1 MRLVSFEKNG
11 VRGVAARDGETWR
24 DLGQADVLAV
34 IAKGTAAIGDIAAL
48 PAVDLTGATLLPAVP
63 NPPKIICVGLNYL
76 DHLAESPYSEAPK
89 YPAFFPRYTSSL
101 VAHEANIIRPT
112 LSHQLDW
119 EAELAV
125 VIGKAGRHIKEE
137 DALSHVAGYTA
148 FNDGS
153 LRDYQF
159 ISAQWT
165 AGKNFDATGGLG
177 PELVTPDEL
186 PEGAKGLK
194 VEAILNGKVMQ
205 SGNTSDV
212 IFSVAQLIEFASR
225 TMTLEVGTVIATGT
239 PAGIGW
245 ARKPPIFMVDG
256 DVIEI
261 RVEGIG
267 TLRNPVKDEVAA

>member
-1 MRLVSFEKNG
+1 MRLISYKKNE
-11 VRGVAARDGETWR
+11 VRGVAVRDGDSWR
-24 DLGQADVLAV
+24 DLGQVDILDV
-34 IAKGTAAIGDIAAL
+34 IARGIDALGDVSGL
-48 PAVDLTGATLLPAVP
+48 PVLDSMDVTLLPSVP

-76 DHLAESPYSEAPK
+76 DHLAESPYTEAPD

-101 VAHEANIIRPT
+101 VAHEASIIRPT
-112 LSHQLDW
+112 LSHELDW

-125 VIGKAGRHIKEE
+125 VIGKAGRHIKLD

-194 VEAILNGKVMQ
+194 VEAILNGEVVQ
-205 SGNTSDV
+205 SGNTDDM

-245 ARKPPIFMVDG
+245 ARKPPVFMAEG
-256 DVIEI
+256 DVIEV

-267 TLRNPVKDEVAA
+267 TLRNPIKDEVAA